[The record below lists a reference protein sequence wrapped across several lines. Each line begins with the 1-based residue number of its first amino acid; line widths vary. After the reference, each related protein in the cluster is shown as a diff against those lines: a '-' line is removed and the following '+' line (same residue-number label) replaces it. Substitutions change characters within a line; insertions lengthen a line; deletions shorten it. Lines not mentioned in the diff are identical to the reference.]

1 MKRTL
6 ALLAVVMLL
15 ISAASCAFASP
26 VLSDNFLEET
36 WVDGPIA
43 LDVDGVSVEAFV
55 WNMTRS
61 DNGGIDDKVV
71 DALGN
76 VSVFGGFGFQPNVA
90 GTYSGTTLKIPLVA
104 ASAAKLPQSYS
115 VGIAQQVLVP
125 VLDENNEIIDYK
137 YDNFVQVF
145 TAASASCEV
154 KTENPEVAILT
165 LVLPQE
171 YVIKG
176 YTDESSY
183 DSAIYWVYL
192 IEGGS
197 TPDTPDTPDTPAAP
211 TVDIDGFVGQTE
223 VTVSTEPEIKEGE
236 LEYLPLDAT
245 RADEVAGVLE
255 FYGVAELT
263 EYKTISV
270 LTAIEVSGV
279 VSGVAADVTFSDPCT
294 VKAVLNPGITV
305 PEGAELRVFLPPYGG
320 DPADTPAAN
329 ALTAS
334 VMPAE
339 TTAASAPDLLDFP
352 AEYDA
357 ETSTVT
363 FTTEGEVTI
372 PGDGDMVSIPVI
384 IAAVTKPA
392 PAPSES
398 GGSGGGGCSAGFGAL
413 ALLAVVPLFAGRK
426 K

>member
-43 LDVDGVSVEAFV
+43 LDVDDVSVETFV
-55 WNMTRS
+55 GNMTRS

-71 DALGN
+71 DALGD
-76 VSVFGGFGFQPNVA
+76 VSVFGGFWFQPNAV
-90 GTYSGTTLKIPLVA
+90 GTYPGTTLKIPLVA

-154 KTENPEVAILT
+154 KTENPEVAVLT

-176 YTDESSY
+176 YTDASSY

-211 TVDIDGFVGQTE
+211 TVDIDGFVGQKE
-223 VTVSTEPEIKEGE
+223 VTVSTEPQIEEGE
-236 LEYLPLDAT
+236 LDCGSFGIWPELL
-245 RADEVAGVLE
+245 EVLGV
-255 FYGVAELT
+255 T
-263 EYKTISV
+263 EMTQYKTISV
-270 LTAIEVSGV
+270 LTIISLEGV
-279 VSGVAADVTFSDPCT
+279 DADVTFSDPCT

-305 PEGAELRVFLPPYGG
+305 PEGAELRVFLQRYGG

-339 TTAASAPDLLDFP
+339 ARAASAPTLLDFP
-352 AEYDA
+352 ARYNAD
-357 ETSTVT
+357 TRTVT

-372 PGDGDMVSIPVI
+372 PGNMLLPVT

-398 GGSGGGGCSAGFGAL
+398 GGGGGGCSAGLGAL
-413 ALLAVVPLFAGRK
+413 ALLAIVPLFARRK

>member
-43 LDVDGVSVEAFV
+43 LDVDDVSVETFV
-55 WNMTRS
+55 GNMTRS

-71 DALGN
+71 DALGD
-76 VSVFGGFGFQPNVA
+76 VSVFGGFWFQPNAV
-90 GTYSGTTLKIPLVA
+90 GTYPGTTLKIPLVA

-154 KTENPEVAILT
+154 KTENPEVAVLT

-197 TPDTPDTPDTPAAP
+197 TPDTPDTPDTPVAP
-211 TVDIDGFVGQTE
+211 TVDMDGYVEQTE
-223 VTVSTEPEIKEGE
+223 VTVSTEPQIEEGE
-236 LEYLPLDAT
+236 LGYGP
-245 RADEVAGVLE
+245 AGISLE
-255 FYGVAELT
+255 FLESLGVAELT
-263 EYKTISV
+263 QYKTISV
-270 LTAIEVSGV
+270 LTAIEVKGASAG
-279 VSGVAADVTFSDPCT
+279 VTFSEPYT
-294 VKAVLNPGITV
+294 VTAVLTPGITV
-305 PEGAELRVFLPPYGG
+305 PEGAELRVLVPQFG
-320 DPADTPAAN
+320 DAPALN

-339 TTAASAPDLLDFP
+339 ARAASAPTLLDFP
-352 AEYDA
+352 ARYNAD
-357 ETSTVT
+357 TRTVT

-372 PGDGDMVSIPVI
+372 PAGGTPVT
-384 IAAVTKPA
+384 IAAVTKSA

-398 GGSGGGGCSAGFGAL
+398 GSGGGGCSAGFGAL
-413 ALLAVVPLFAGRK
+413 ALLAVVPLFARRK

>member
-43 LDVDGVSVEAFV
+43 LDVDGASVGAGV

-61 DNGGIDDKVV
+61 DNGGIADKVV
-71 DALGN
+71 DALGD
-76 VSVFGGFGFQPNVA
+76 VSVFGGFGFQPNVV

-104 ASAAKLPQSYS
+104 EGAAKLPQSYS

-154 KTENPEVAILT
+154 KTENPEVAVLT

-197 TPDTPDTPDTPAAP
+197 TPDTPDTPDTPVAP

-223 VTVSTEPEIKEGE
+223 VTFSTDPQIEGM
-236 LEYLPLDAT
+236 LLGYCP
-245 RADEVAGVLE
+245 AGISLE
-255 FYGVAELT
+255 FLEALGVT
-263 EYKTISV
+263 EMTQYKTISV
-270 LTAIEVSGV
+270 LTAIHLASVG
-279 VSGVAADVTFSDPCT
+279 ADVTFSDPCT
-294 VKAVLNPGITV
+294 VTAILNPGITV

-329 ALTAS
+329 AFTAS

-339 TTAASAPDLLDFP
+339 TTAASAPALLDFP

-372 PGDGDMVSIPVI
+372 PGDGDMVSIPVT
-384 IAAVTKPA
+384 IAAVTKSA
-392 PAPSES
+392 PAPS
-398 GGSGGGGCSAGFGAL
+398 GGSGGGCSAGFGAL
-413 ALLAVVPLFAGRK
+413 ALLAVVPLFARRK

>member
-43 LDVDGVSVEAFV
+43 LDVDGVSVETFV
-55 WNMTRS
+55 GNMTRS

-71 DALGN
+71 DALGD
-76 VSVFGGFGFQPNVA
+76 VSVFGGFWFQPNAV
-90 GTYSGTTLKIPLVA
+90 GTYPGTTLKIPLVA

-145 TAASASCEV
+145 TAASVSCEV
-154 KTENPEVAILT
+154 KTENPEVAVLT

-171 YVIKG
+171 YTIKG
-176 YTDESSY
+176 KADENSIGE
-183 DSAIYWVYL
+183 IYWVYL

-223 VTVSTEPEIKEGE
+223 VTVSTDPQIEGT
-236 LEYLPLDAT
+236 LLGYGPASIS
-245 RADEVAGVLE
+245 LE
-255 FYGVAELT
+255 FLESLGVAELT

-270 LTAIEVSGV
+270 LTAIHLASVG
-279 VSGVAADVTFSDPCT
+279 ADVTFSDPCT
-294 VKAVLNPGITV
+294 VTAILNPGITV

-339 TTAASAPDLLDFP
+339 ARAASAPTLLDFP
-352 AEYDA
+352 AQYNA
-357 ETSTVT
+357 ETRTVT

-372 PGDGDMVSIPVI
+372 PGNMLLPVT

-398 GGSGGGGCSAGFGAL
+398 GSGGGGCSAGFGAL
-413 ALLAVVPLFAGRK
+413 ALLAVVPLFARRK

>member
-43 LDVDGVSVEAFV
+43 LDVDGVSVETFV
-55 WNMTRS
+55 GNMTRS

-71 DALGN
+71 DALGD
-76 VSVFGGFGFQPNVA
+76 VSVFGGFWFQPNAV
-90 GTYSGTTLKIPLVA
+90 GTYPGTTLKIPLVA

-145 TAASASCEV
+145 TAASVSCEV
-154 KTENPEVAILT
+154 KTENPEVAVLT

-171 YVIKG
+171 YTIKG
-176 YTDESSY
+176 KADENSIGE
-183 DSAIYWVYL
+183 IYWVYL

-223 VTVSTEPEIKEGE
+223 VTVSTDPQIEGT
-236 LEYLPLDAT
+236 LLGYGPASIS
-245 RADEVAGVLE
+245 LE
-255 FYGVAELT
+255 FLESLGVAELT

-270 LTAIEVSGV
+270 LTAIHLASVG
-279 VSGVAADVTFSDPCT
+279 ADVTFSDPCT
-294 VKAVLNPGITV
+294 VTAILNPGITV

-339 TTAASAPDLLDFP
+339 TTAASAPDLLDFQ
-352 AEYDA
+352 ADFDA
-357 ETSTVT
+357 ETRTVT

-372 PGDGDMVSIPVI
+372 PMGGTPVTV
-384 IAAVTKPA
+384 AAVTKSA
-392 PAPSES
+392 PAPS
-398 GGSGGGGCSAGFGAL
+398 GGSGGGCSAGFGAL
-413 ALLAVVPLFAGRK
+413 ALLAVVPLFARRK

>member
-43 LDVDGVSVEAFV
+43 ALDVDGVSVEAIV

-71 DALGN
+71 DALGD
-76 VSVFGGFGFQPNVA
+76 VSVFGGFGFQPNVV

-115 VGIAQQVLVP
+115 VGIAQQVLN
-125 VLDENNEIIDYK
+125 EN

-171 YVIKG
+171 YTIKG
-176 YTDESSY
+176 KADENSIGE
-183 DSAIYWVYL
+183 IYWVYL

-223 VTVSTEPEIKEGE
+223 VTVSTEPQIEEGE
-236 LEYLPLDAT
+236 LDCGSFGIWPELL
-245 RADEVAGVLE
+245 EVLGV
-255 FYGVAELT
+255 T
-263 EYKTISV
+263 EMTQYKTISV
-270 LTAIEVSGV
+270 LTIISLEGV
-279 VSGVAADVTFSDPCT
+279 DADVTFSDPCT
-294 VKAVLNPGITV
+294 VTAELNPGITV

-352 AEYDA
+352 AQYNA
-357 ETSTVT
+357 ETRTVT

-372 PGDGDMVSIPVI
+372 PGDMLLPVT

-398 GGSGGGGCSAGFGAL
+398 GGSGGGGCSAGWGAL
-413 ALLAVVPLFAGRK
+413 ALLAVVPLFARRK

>member
-223 VTVSTEPEIKEGE
+223 VTVSTDPQIEGM
-236 LEYLPLDAT
+236 LLGYGP
-245 RADEVAGVLE
+245 AGISLE
-255 FYGVAELT
+255 FLEALGVT
-263 EYKTISV
+263 EMTQYKTISV
-270 LTAIEVSGV
+270 LTIISLNGV
-279 VSGVAADVTFSDPCT
+279 DADVTFSDPCT
-294 VKAVLNPGITV
+294 VTAVLNPGITV